1 MRNYNYQHEDSECAG
16 NFQISKVYVRLRAK
30 SVNFFFPRAYTF
42 HRKQDLF
49 LKRFLLLFFG
59 SF

>member
-30 SVNFFFPRAYTF
+30 SVNFFSLGPIHFIENKTYF
-42 HRKQDLF
+42 
-49 LKRFLLLFFG
+49 
-59 SF
+59 

>member
-30 SVNFFFPRAYTF
+30 SVDIFFPT
-42 HRKQDLF
+42 
-49 LKRFLLLFFG
+49 G
-59 SF
+59 TVPVIG